1 MYTASNLYVPA
12 VSSIQT
18 TSNSQVPKKHQAGS
32 FQKAVGQIASE
43 TYRDE
48 EGYSIAYNAYK
59 TSPLGQA
66 LSEQYTS
73 SSHKNSCSERAAMM
87 ARSYREAT
95 SRILIT
101 ANSGIPSTPIAIAQN
116 LLNQI
121 QAPDAEYRTQQMLQQ
136 LTVLSLT
143 QAGFNLHKSPKTPGT
158 QFKLIEKTKKGETK
172 PPIIGVAGGYNG
184 NKGILAR
191 NEISPKKVAEY
202 VGFLNTFKREGLPT
216 LQQGISASTT
226 FEEHAEQLV
235 YHGTML
241 LICTPAATLHAHAEQ
256 VKQLANAVNDLETT
270 GKSGEPFSKAQV
282 MQAHSIVA
290 SAHSAFLAT

>member
-1 MYTASNLYVPA
+1 MYDLIRQPSVLKPQAS
-12 VSSIQT
+12 SS
-18 TSNSQVPKKHQAGS
+18 SQVPQKHQAGS
-32 FQKAVGQIASE
+32 FQNAVGVIASE

-48 EGYSIAYNAYK
+48 EGYSTTYNAYR

-73 SSHKNSCSERAAMM
+73 SSHKNSCSERAALM

-101 ANSGIPSTPIAIAQN
+101 ANSGIPSTPVAIAKN

-121 QAPDAEYRTQQMLQQ
+121 QAPEAEYKAQQMLQQ

-143 QAGFNLHKSPKTPGT
+143 QAGFNLHEAPKTPGT
-158 QFKLIEKTKKGETK
+158 QFNLIEKTKKGDAT
-172 PPIIGVAGGYNG
+172 PPMIGVQGGYNG
-184 NKGILAR
+184 EKGWLAR
-191 NEISPKKVAEY
+191 KEISPKKVKEY
-202 VGFLNTFKREGLPT
+202 VEFLNTFKHEGQPT
-216 LQQGISASTT
+216 LRQNIAASTT

-241 LICTPAATLHAHAEQ
+241 LICTPAETLRTHAER
-256 VKQLANAVNDLETT
+256 VKQLANIVNDLETT
-270 GKSGEPFSKAQV
+270 GKSGEPFSKEQV
-282 MQAHSIVA
+282 MQAHAIVA
-290 SAHSAFLAT
+290 SARSKFLTA

>member
-1 MYTASNLYVPA
+1 MFAQHSSVPA
-12 VSSIQT
+12 VSKIQAP
-18 TSNSQVPKKHQAGS
+18 SNFQAPKKHQAGS

-48 EGYSIAYNAYK
+48 EGYSTTYNSYK

-73 SSHKNSCSERAAMM
+73 SSHKNSCSERAALM

-101 ANSGIPSTPIAIAQN
+101 ANSGIPSTPVAIAKN

-121 QAPDAEYRTQQMLQQ
+121 QAPDAEYKAQQILQK

-143 QAGFNLHKSPKTPGT
+143 QAGFNLRKDPEAPST
-158 QFKLIEKTKKGETK
+158 QFNLIEKTKKGETK

-184 NKGILAR
+184 EKGMLVR
-191 NEISPKKVAEY
+191 KEISPKKISEY
-202 VGFLNTFKREGLPT
+202 VEFLNIFKREGLPT
-216 LQQGISASTT
+216 LRQGIAASKS
-226 FEEHAEQLV
+226 FEEHAEQLAF
-235 YHGTML
+235 HGTML
-241 LICTPAATLHAHAEQ
+241 LICTPAETLRAHTTK
-256 VKQLANAVNDLETT
+256 VKQLADTVNDLETT
-270 GKSGEPFSKAQV
+270 GKSGNTITKEQV
-282 MQAHSIVA
+282 MQAHEIVA
-290 SAHSAFLAT
+290 SARSAFLAT